1 MQKYKNLMPYIH
13 LPIQSGSSKILEK
26 MGRKTN
32 LKQYI
37 KLIKYARKNIPNLV
51 VSTDFIVGFPN
62 ET

>member
-1 MQKYKNLMPYIH
+1 MPYIH